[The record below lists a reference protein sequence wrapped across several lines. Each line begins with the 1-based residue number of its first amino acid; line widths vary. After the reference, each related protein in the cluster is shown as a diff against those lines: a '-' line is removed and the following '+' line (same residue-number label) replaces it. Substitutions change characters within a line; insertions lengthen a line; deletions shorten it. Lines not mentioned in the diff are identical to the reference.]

1 MVRLENLTKIY
12 RVGGK
17 TKLVAD
23 NMNAV
28 FPTGRSV
35 GLLGRNGAGKSSLL
49 RLIAGTMA
57 PTSGRVVSDGTVSW
71 PVGYAG
77 SFHSDLTG
85 AQNVRFIARVY
96 GVDTETLVDFVA
108 DFAEL
113 GQHYQLPFRTY
124 SSGMR
129 ARLAFGLSM
138 GIHFDT
144 YLVDEITAVGD
155 AAFKSKSKDIF
166 LQRLETSSAIFVSH
180 SMAQLRELCDMG
192 AVIDDGKLQFYE
204 DIDEAIARYN
214 EILGVRPKPT
224 VKRRR

>member
-12 RVGGK
+12 RVSGQ

-23 NMNAV
+23 NMNAI

-35 GLLGRNGAGKSSLL
+35 GLFGRNGAGKSSLL
-49 RLIAGTMA
+49 RLIAGTMS
-57 PTSGRVVSDGTVSW
+57 PTSGRVITDGSVSW

-77 SFHSDLTG
+77 SFHADLSG

-96 GVDTETLVDFVA
+96 GVDTETLIDFVA

-113 GQHYQLPFRTY
+113 GAHFHLPFRTY

-155 AAFKSKSKDIF
+155 GAFKSKSKDLF
-166 LQRLETSSAIFVSH
+166 LQRLQNSSAIFVSH
-180 SMAQLRELCDMG
+180 SMGQMREICDMG
-192 AVIDDGKLQFYE
+192 AVIDQGKLEFYE

-214 EILGVRPKPT
+214 QLLGVKPKSA
-224 VKRRR
+224 VKKKA